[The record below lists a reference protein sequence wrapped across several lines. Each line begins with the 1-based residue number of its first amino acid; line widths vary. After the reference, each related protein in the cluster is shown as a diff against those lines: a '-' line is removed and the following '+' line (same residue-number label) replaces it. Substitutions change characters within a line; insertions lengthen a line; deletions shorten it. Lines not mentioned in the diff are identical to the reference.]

1 MAGAIVPDDWDGSTY
16 NCYRVN
22 WPQSLQ
28 YEAILLG
35 SVSEPAWLNFWDPE
49 TGDEQEAADAIETA
63 YRVTVADM
71 WTKECDE
78 PVLVPAFKVYQTEA
92 QAFSASAWQ
101 VVEWDAYFYNPNS
114 PQFQLATNVHQ
125 LTNDDWL
132 GLWHYDLLLAV
143 TAGSALAIRAL
154 DFATLDVK
162 VRTYEVDR
170 FITLSWDWEWKEYGM
185 PLGIHVWPY
194 AVCNTFPQIRFTQFS
209 GHYVGPT
216 A

>member
-1 MAGAIVPDDWDGSTY
+1 MGGAIIPDDWDGSSF

-35 SVSEPAWLNFWDPE
+35 SVS
-49 TGDEQEAADAIETA
+49 
-63 YRVTVADM
+63 DM

-78 PVLVPAFKVYQTEA
+78 PVLVPAFKVYQTDP
-92 QAFSASAWQ
+92 QALSASAWQ

-143 TAGSALAIRAL
+143 TAGSALAIRAI
-154 DFATLDVK
+154 DFTSLDVK
-162 VRTYEVDR
+162 ARTYEDDR
-170 FITLSWDWEWKEYGM
+170 FVVLSWDFEWKEYGM

-194 AVCNTFPQIRFTQFS
+194 AVCNTFPQIQFTQFS